1 MTADKSMTTSAEVVA
16 KALVDEHPDFLREA
30 VKLVAAE
37 LMEAEISSQI
47 GAGLGE
53 VNGERS
59 AHRNG
64 YRSRPWDTRV
74 GEIELQVPRKRSGP
88 SYFPSFLE
96 PRKRSEKALLGV
108 VMEAYVNGV
117 SVRKVDRLVTELGIH
132 MSKDQVSRICR
143 DLDVQVK
150 AFRERPLEGR
160 FPYLWLDAK
169 FLKVRGGP
177 HVFSKA
183 LMVAYAV
190 HETGRREVIGIQV
203 GETETEAGWAGFLRD
218 LNARGLTGVKL
229 VISDDHPGLKNAIQ
243 RVIGSPWQRCTVHF
257 VRDMHSHCRKEQRN
271 MVGAAL
277 REVFNAENHE
287 DARERVQAV
296 IERLTPTVPKVAEL
310 LAEAEEDLLAF
321 YRFPQ
326 AHWPKLRSTNNIERV
341 NREIARRS
349 DVVGIFPNDQA
360 VIRLIGALLIEQND
374 EWLLTRGYLSQESM
388 VPVLEDRDQA
398 TREEVETLEN

>member
-143 DLDVQVK
+143 DLDSQVK

-160 FPYLWLDAK
+160 HPYLWLDAK